1 MKIIHERETQK
12 KSKNRK
18 EQGEGGEDRSCS
30 ERVRAKSELVFSII
44 LKQSELYESKYVAME
59 CRCLKI

>member
-1 MKIIHERETQK
+1 MKEKRK
-12 KSKNRK
+12 KKAKTEKNKGR
-18 EQGEGGEDRSCS
+18 GEDRSCS
-30 ERVRAKSELVFSII
+30 ERVRAKSELAFSII